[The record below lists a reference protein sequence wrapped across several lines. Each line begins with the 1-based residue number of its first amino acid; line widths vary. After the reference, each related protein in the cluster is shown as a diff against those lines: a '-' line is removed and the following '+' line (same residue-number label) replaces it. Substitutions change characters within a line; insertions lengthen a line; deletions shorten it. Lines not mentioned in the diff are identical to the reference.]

1 MEQSS
6 GAMVFSALY
15 YTSLFVF
22 IIFLI
27 LVFVHFMI
35 TPIFALTGD
44 DPGIFVISGSSDREL
59 YYTGTDD
66 KATPGRM
73 RMTDTVDPNKKKPTT
88 LPSCSYTMGVDIYVS
103 KDRAGPSTY
112 EYDIPL
118 LYRSSKRN
126 SNGLQSPPVPLP
138 TSGTAFKNLYTE
150 TNVILSLSRDLEEI
164 HLIRISASKSDNV
177 KEEVKTKNGIKTSGS
192 TIQKN
197 SGGWFRVTFV
207 LGPTFAELYLNGEYV
222 ETIIVPSLLQITE
235 NDFWPPP
242 VINTGIQIK
251 NVSMWPRILT
261 PNEIRR
267 YEKEPL

>member
-22 IIFLI
+22 VIFLI
-27 LVFVHFMI
+27 LIFVHFMI

-59 YYTGTDD
+59 YYTGTEDI
-66 KATPGRM
+66 ATPGRM

-88 LPSCSYTMGVDIYVS
+88 LPSCSYTMGVDLYIS
-103 KDRAGPSTY
+103 KTNARPTAY
-112 EYDIPL
+112 EYNIPL
-118 LYRSSKRN
+118 LYRSSKGK
-126 SNGLQSPPVPLP
+126 SNGVNTPPVTPV
-138 TSGTAFKNLYTE
+138 TGAFKNVYTE

-164 HLIRISASKSDNV
+164 HLTCISTTGNNINT
-177 KEEVKTKNGIKTSGS
+177 ELKTTKGIKTTGS

-222 ETIIVPSLLQITE
+222 ETIIVPSLLQISE

-242 VINTGIQIK
+242 VQNPGIKIK